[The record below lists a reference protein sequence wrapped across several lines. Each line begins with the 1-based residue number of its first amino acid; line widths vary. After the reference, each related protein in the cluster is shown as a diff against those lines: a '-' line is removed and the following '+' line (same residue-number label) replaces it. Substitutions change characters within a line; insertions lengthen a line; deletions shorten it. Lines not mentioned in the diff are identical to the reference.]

1 MAATLVAAA
10 TLVPVAR
17 ATPADAPLFT
27 TEDGGRTFVYRS
39 RPGDHPSAVAGMF
52 GIPPNDL
59 PAFLAANGISDPTR
73 VASGFVYHIPNAA
86 ARELSDRVGALERDN
101 ARLTRALGESSEQGE
116 ALTKQLQQARA
127 VAAAAESRA
136 ARLANAERWWLGAQV
151 LIVLLVLGL
160 GTVVAIA
167 VAALRRQRQAERFA
181 RTLAQ
186 ELEDRPLEDRVVP
199 AKAFCLLPR
208 PLKSRAREQ
217 AEGARDQARP
227 AGGRRRPERL
237 TLSRP
242 SPTSACWPL
251 PARRWGD
258 RSSCAE
264 RP

>member
-1 MAATLVAAA
+1 MRDRIPFGSILVAATLVAAA

-101 ARLTRALGESSEQGE
+101 ARLTRALGESAEQND
-116 ALTKQLQQARA
+116 ALTKQVHQAREVA
-127 VAAAAESRA
+127 VAAESRA
-136 ARLANAERWWLGAQV
+136 TRLANAERWWLGAQV
-151 LIVLLVLGL
+151 VIVLLVLGL
-160 GTVVAIA
+160 GTVVAVA

-186 ELEDRPLEDRVVP
+186 ELEEKRRIGLAERQESGRRILELESKLKELETKLGLRVVV
-199 AKAFCLLPR
+199 
-208 PLKSRAREQ
+208 
-217 AEGARDQARP
+217 
-227 AGGRRRPERL
+227 GGR
-237 TLSRP
+237 S
-242 SPTSACWPL
+242 
-251 PARRWGD
+251 G
-258 RSSCAE
+258 
-264 RP
+264 

>member
-1 MAATLVAAA
+1 MRDRIPFGSILVAATLVAAA

-73 VASGFVYHIPNAA
+73 VASGFIYRIPNAA
-86 ARELSDRVGALERDN
+86 ARELGDRAGALERDN
-101 ARLTRALGESSEQGE
+101 ARLTRALGEAAEQSD
-116 ALTKQLQQARA
+116 ALTKQVRQARE
-127 VAAAAESRA
+127 AADTAESRA

-186 ELEDRPLEDRVVP
+186 ELEEKRRIGLAERQESGRRILELEGKLKELETKLGLRVVV
-199 AKAFCLLPR
+199 
-208 PLKSRAREQ
+208 
-217 AEGARDQARP
+217 
-227 AGGRRRPERL
+227 GGR
-237 TLSRP
+237 S
-242 SPTSACWPL
+242 
-251 PARRWGD
+251 G
-258 RSSCAE
+258 
-264 RP
+264 